1 MKEVINFYEMTP
13 LAHGTVR
20 FSRNDVVTLT
30 YRIKISFS
38 LFQTE
43 KCVSFNEK
51 QGLNSWNNPINDFI
65 LEQPAAYKSNKS
77 VLLPEHDFA

>member
-1 MKEVINFYEMTP
+1 VCQRIQFDTHKETCNLSRQKGSELKPLKQTMKEVINFYEMTP

-51 QGLNSWNNPINDFI
+51 QGLDS
-65 LEQPAAYKSNKS
+65 
-77 VLLPEHDFA
+77 